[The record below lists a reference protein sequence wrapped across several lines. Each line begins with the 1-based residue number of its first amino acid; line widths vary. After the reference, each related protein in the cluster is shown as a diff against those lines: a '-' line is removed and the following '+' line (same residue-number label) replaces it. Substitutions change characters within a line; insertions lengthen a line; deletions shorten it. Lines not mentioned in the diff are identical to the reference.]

1 MTPLILGEF
10 FDWITFLGKTKC
22 DRNKINLEQ
31 IPDLVKRINGRKF
44 QLPIFGFC
52 KITSTVFWTLYGLTV
67 VGNLILILTEV
78 NEICRDGLS
87 YFNHFFDP
95 TRFNNLDCFIIFLT
109 TLSLI
114 TVWQHKGLFH
124 WHTFKPQYAE
134 RTGNTFNGN
143 FSGWKIIYQ
152 WFRIYFVW
160 YPRCMAIES
169 TS

>member
-1 MTPLILGEF
+1 MAKLLF
-10 FDWITFLGKTKC
+10 FGKTKC

-52 KITSTVFWTLYGLTV
+52 KITSTVFWALYGMTV

-87 YFNHFFDP
+87 YFNHIFDP

-109 TLSLI
+109 TFCLI

-124 WHTFKPQYAE
+124 RHSLKPQYVE
-134 RTGNTFNGN
+134 RTLHKNQNTFNGTLA
-143 FSGWKIIYQ
+143 G
-152 WFRIYFVW
+152 
-160 YPRCMAIES
+160 
-169 TS
+169 